1 MLILTQNQ
9 LHEGFNTV
17 LLLILFGHF
26 IPRLFFV
33 HFFTTAVA
41 QLVECSL
48 RMWKVGVRIPAGSDQ
63 DFKNGSDCSFAKHS
77 AIRNESHGSFGRDFK
92 PRSRVTAGVAR

>member
-1 MLILTQNQ
+1 MYALHNKNIPVCLERILKGLN
-9 LHEGFNTV
+9 
-17 LLLILFGHF
+17 
-26 IPRLFFV
+26 
-33 HFFTTAVA
+33 TTAVA

-48 RMWKVGVRIPAGSDQ
+48 RMWEVGVRIPAGSDQ

>member
-1 MLILTQNQ
+1 MIVNTEKWIQ
-9 LHEGFNTV
+9 LLMTLSLLQFNTV
-17 LLLILFGHF
+17 T
-26 IPRLFFV
+26 
-33 HFFTTAVA
+33 TTAVA

-48 RMWKVGVRIPAGSDQ
+48 RMWEVGVRIPAGSDQ